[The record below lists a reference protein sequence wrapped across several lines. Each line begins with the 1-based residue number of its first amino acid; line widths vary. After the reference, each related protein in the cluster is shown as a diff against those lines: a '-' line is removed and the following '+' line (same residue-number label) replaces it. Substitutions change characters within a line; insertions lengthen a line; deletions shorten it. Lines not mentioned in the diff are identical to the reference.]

1 MSLETINTEQIL
13 LLSVMNYPGYLD
25 IVGAVLSE
33 NDFSCEQHSTIWKS
47 IKYLD
52 GIKRPFD
59 IVSVMEHVKAI
70 GELDSIGG
78 EQFFNNLEKNNYA
91 SSDDKNVTSY
101 AKYIRQV
108 SVIRCLRDAA
118 HSISELAHTHGGRP
132 LDDILSEAE
141 SILQSVIA
149 IQKSDDIEIL
159 DGKQMMDAVIADYVQ
174 KAENPGICG
183 ISTGIQV
190 IDEKTDG
197 LHRGDMVIVAGPP
210 SMGKTTFA
218 VNLLQNA
225 LMTTELPVVLFSMEM
240 PAKDI
245 GRRMW
250 STASRVEYKKIRH
263 GKVDDVEGDR
273 MFRAVA
279 GLSSPLLKVTGH
291 SPLTP
296 GKIRMVLKKL
306 ARKHGGIQMA
316 MVDYV
321 QLMECDGKQDNR
333 NNELTIVSRELKRM
347 AMEFNM
353 PFIVLSQL
361 TKAVETQRR
370 RPTNGDLRESGA
382 FAQDADMILMVHR
395 QEKYDEDNQEH
406 QGKAEIIVTKN
417 RNGETG
423 TVLVGFDGPTFRF
436 YELNGGQSW
445 QQ

>member
-1 MSLETINTEQIL
+1 MSMETLNSEQVL
-13 LLSVMNYPGYLD
+13 LLSVMRYPNQLD
-25 IVGAVLSE
+25 IVGSVLSE
-33 NDFSCEQHSTIWKS
+33 SDFSCEQHSTIWKS

-52 GIKRPFD
+52 SIKRPFD
-59 IVSVMEHVKAI
+59 IVSVMEHVKAC
-70 GELDSIGG
+70 GDLESIGG
-78 EQFFNNLEKNNYA
+78 ERFFVNMDNNAYA
-91 SSDDKNVTSY
+91 STEDGNIASR

-108 SVIRCLRDAA
+108 SVIRCLKDAA
-118 HSISELAHTHGGRP
+118 DSISELARTHGGRP

-141 SILQSVIA
+141 SILQGVIA
-149 IQKSDDIEIL
+149 AQKSDDIEIL
-159 DGKQMMDAVIADYVQ
+159 DGKQMMDAVIADYLH
-174 KAENPGICG
+174 KSENPGICG

-190 IDEKTDG
+190 LDEKTDG

-225 LMTTELPVVLFSMEM
+225 LTTTQLPVVLFSMEM

-250 STASRVEYKKIRH
+250 STASKVEYKKIRH
-263 GKVDDVEGDR
+263 GKVDDYEGNR
-273 MFRAVA
+273 LFQVVS

-306 ARKHGGIQMA
+306 ARKYGGIQMA

-361 TKAVETQRR
+361 TKAVETQKRK
-370 RPTNGDLRESGA
+370 PTNGDLRESGA

-395 QEKYDEDNQEH
+395 QEKYDEDSQEH

-423 TVLVGFDGPTFRF
+423 TVLVGFDGSTFRF
-436 YELNGGQSW
+436 YELPGRYDY
-445 QQ
+445 